1 MTTDYSHKVIRLGSG
16 NSEHTDLNLIAEE
29 PLSIRIQGNPYT
41 VIMRTPGD
49 EIAHVAGFCLGE
61 GIVSSPD
68 DFANLAYCE
77 GDVNVV
83 TATLTP
89 ERREKVS
96 SLLSRRGFISQTS
109 CGICG
114 RELIDDM
121 KQHIPRVDSDQRISM
136 DRVISCLKDLSTH
149 QPLRDKTRASH
160 GSALYRSDGSL
171 LVCAEDVGRHNALDK
186 AVGRVFLDGKGHEVA
201 LLVLSSRI
209 SYELVQKAGRAKI
222 PVVAG
227 LSRPTAFA
235 VNLAEQLGITLIC
248 GDGKGGALVF
258 TVQERVTMS

>member
-1 MTTDYSHKVIRLGSG
+1 MTTDFSSKVIRYGAG
-16 NSEHTDLNLIAEE
+16 DRDVATMNLIAEE

-61 GIVSSPD
+61 GLVESPD
-68 DFANLAYCE
+68 DFVNLAYCE

-83 TATLTP
+83 TVTLKP
-89 ERREKVS
+89 ERQEKVRT
-96 SLLSRRGFISQTS
+96 LLSRRGFISQTS

-114 RELIDDM
+114 RELIDEM
-121 KQHIPRVDSDQRISM
+121 KQQIPKVDSDQRMSIGL
-136 DRVISCLKDLSTH
+136 VISCLNGLSTH
-149 QPLRDKTRASH
+149 QPLRDKTRAAH
-160 GSALYRSDGSL
+160 GAALYRSDGSIL
-171 LVCAEDVGRHNALDK
+171 FCAEDVGRHNALDK
-186 AVGRVFLDGKGHEVA
+186 AVGRVFLDGMGHEAA

-248 GDGKGGALVF
+248 GDGKHGVLVF
-258 TVQERVTMS
+258 TGKDRVFSP